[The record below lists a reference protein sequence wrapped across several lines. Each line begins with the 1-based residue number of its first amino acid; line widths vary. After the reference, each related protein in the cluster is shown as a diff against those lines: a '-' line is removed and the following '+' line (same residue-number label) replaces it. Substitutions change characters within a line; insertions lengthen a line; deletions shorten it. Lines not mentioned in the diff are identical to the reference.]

1 MNAAWK
7 IFSENGYERTSMDSV
22 VALCGGS
29 KATLYSHFNSKEEL
43 LREIILDRT
52 SELASSVY
60 EPFDEDGEV
69 TEQLQKFGER
79 YLNLLL
85 NTDIIELYRLATAQ
99 GSCSEFGRA
108 VYERGFKME
117 WCAVSTYLKKKIP
130 PEKFLHG
137 GEWTAATQLKGL
149 LDGEM
154 VMRRLWG
161 VVKKV
166 DQEEITRIAKT
177 AITAFLRIY
186 APDQVSADN
195 N

>member
-1 MNAAWK
+1 MQAAWK

-29 KATLYSHFNSKEEL
+29 KATLYSHFSSKEEL

-52 SELASSVY
+52 SELATGVY
-60 EPFDEDGEV
+60 EPFDEDGDME
-69 TEQLQKFGER
+69 EQLQKFGER

-99 GSCSEFGRA
+99 GSCTEFGRA

-117 WCAVSTYLKKKIP
+117 WCAVSSYLKKKIP
-130 PEKFLHG
+130 AERFFPG

-149 LDGEM
+149 LDGEI

-161 VVKKV
+161 VVKEV
-166 DQEEITRIAKT
+166 DQEDIASIAKT

-186 APDQVSADN
+186 ATN
-195 N
+195 